1 MTICLVSFMPH
12 SSPSVL
18 RTVGVFCGFL
28 YNIGNYMPQQKK
40 KSTTKVFTEGKKIP
54 GTQKDGWSPTRLFAV
69 SLSASY
75 LYGYSSRRFASY
87 LTASTFAYI
96 SPSA

>member
-1 MTICLVSFMPH
+1 
-12 SSPSVL
+12 
-18 RTVGVFCGFL
+18 
-28 YNIGNYMPQQKK
+28 
-40 KSTTKVFTEGKKIP
+40 
-54 GTQKDGWSPTRLFAV
+54 
-69 SLSASY
+69 

>member
-28 YNIGNYMPQQKK
+28 YKNASEKHQYSPEDFEKK
-40 KSTTKVFTEGKKIP
+40 TFPRNRTDLPDILDAMGLKKM
-54 GTQKDGWSPTRLFAV
+54 TR
-69 SLSASY
+69 
-75 LYGYSSRRFASY
+75 
-87 LTASTFAYI
+87 T
-96 SPSA
+96 

>member
-54 GTQKDGWSPTRLFAV
+54 GNRVGGSD
-69 SLSASY
+69 
-75 LYGYSSRRFASY
+75 
-87 LTASTFAYI
+87 
-96 SPSA
+96 